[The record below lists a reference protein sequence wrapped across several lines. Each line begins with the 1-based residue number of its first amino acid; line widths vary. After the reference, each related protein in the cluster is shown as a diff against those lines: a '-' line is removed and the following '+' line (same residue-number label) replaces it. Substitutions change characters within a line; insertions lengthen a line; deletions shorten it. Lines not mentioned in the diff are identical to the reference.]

1 MNTDTHVYR
10 HVYKQRVR
18 VLGRLC
24 TALAA
29 VIGAAALV
37 STLALVFCTSLAGA
51 HTAALSLAV
60 WRARAG
66 WATLAVFY

>member
-1 MNTDTHVYR
+1 MYTS
-10 HVYKQRVR
+10 RVR
-18 VLGRLC
+18 VLGGLC

-37 STLALVFCTSLAGA
+37 SALALVFCTSLAGA

-66 WATLAVFY
+66 WPTLAVFYWGGREREKE